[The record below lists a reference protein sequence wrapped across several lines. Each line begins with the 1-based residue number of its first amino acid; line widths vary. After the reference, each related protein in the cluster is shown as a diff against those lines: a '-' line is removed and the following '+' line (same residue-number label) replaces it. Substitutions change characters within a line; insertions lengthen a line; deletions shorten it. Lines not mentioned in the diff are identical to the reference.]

1 MNSKTKIICCLTSA
15 LFTVSMFTAPA
26 MANSNKANPNQ
37 TAWDRA
43 NPNAAFKR
51 CGTADLS
58 VAQLDAVEEQF
69 RQFSALKGKPTNPG
83 GGNGGGGDGGD
94 GGGDPEVRP
103 AGSVA
108 IDVYFHVI
116 NDDNG
121 NGGNTQAE
129 VNAQMAVIDNAFAGG
144 TGGFATPFT
153 FNLVETTYT
162 NNSDWFTASQ
172 GSAAEQQMK
181 AALRVGGPETLN
193 IYSYNVGGGLLGWA
207 TFPSNYASNPQYD
220 GVVILNSSV
229 PGGTSAP
236 YNEGDTGTHEV
247 GHWLGLYHTFQGGCN
262 GGGDQVSDT
271 AAERSPAYGCP
282 VGRDTCKKGGEPDPI
297 YNFMDYTDDS
307 CMFRFTAGQA
317 ARADAQSF
325 VYRK

>member
-1 MNSKTKIICCLTSA
+1 MNSKTKIICSVTTA
-15 LFTVSMFTAPA
+15 LFTAAMFTAPA

-37 TAWDRA
+37 SAWEHA
-43 NPNAAFKR
+43 NPNAAFLR
-51 CGTADLS
+51 CGTADLTEREIQ
-58 VAQLDAVEEQF
+58 AAEEQF
-69 RQFSALKGKPTNPG
+69 RQFSALKGKPTKPG
-83 GGNGGGGDGGD
+83 GGGGGGDGGGD
-94 GGGDPEVRP
+94 GGDPTVRP
-103 AGSVA
+103 AGSVS

-116 NDDNG
+116 RDDNG
-121 NGGNTQAE
+121 NGGNSQAD
-129 VNAQMAVIDNAFAGG
+129 VDAQMAVIDNAFSGG
-144 TGGFATPFT
+144 TGGTSTPFT

-162 NNSDWFTASQ
+162 NNSAWFTAGQ
-172 GSAAEQQMK
+172 GSAAEVQMK
-181 AALRVGGPETLN
+181 QSLRVGGPETLN

-207 TFPSNYASNPQYD
+207 TFPSNYTSNPDYD

-229 PGGTSAP
+229 PGGSSAP

-282 VGRDTCKKGGEPDPI
+282 VGRDTCRKGGEPDPI

-307 CMFRFTAGQA
+307 CMFKFTAGQA
-317 ARADAQSF
+317 ERADAQSL

>member
-1 MNSKTKIICCLTSA
+1 MNSKTKIICCVTSA
-15 LFTVSMFTAPA
+15 LFTAAMFTAPA

-37 TAWDRA
+37 SAWENA
-43 NPNAAFKR
+43 NPNAAFLR
-51 CGTADLS
+51 CGTADLTDS
-58 VAQLDAVEEQF
+58 QMKAAEDQF
-69 RQFSALKGKPTNPG
+69 RKFSEARGKPPK
-83 GGNGGGGDGGD
+83 NGGG
-94 GGGDPEVRP
+94 GGGDPEPSVRP
-103 AGSVA
+103 TGSVS

-116 NDDNG
+116 NDNNG

-129 VNAQMAVIDNAFAGG
+129 VNAQMQVIENAYSGG
-144 TGGFATPFT
+144 SGGVPTPFT

-162 NNSDWFTASQ
+162 NNSTWYSAGQ
-172 GSAAEQQMK
+172 GSAAEVDMK
-181 AALRVGGPETLN
+181 QSLRVGGPETLN

-207 TFPSNYASNPQYD
+207 TFPTSYASNPDYD

-229 PGGTSAP
+229 PGGVSAP

-282 VGRDTCKKGGEPDPI
+282 VGRDTCRKGGDPDPI

-307 CMFRFTAGQA
+307 CMFKFTTGQA
-317 ARADAQSF
+317 ARADAQSLI
-325 VYRK
+325 YRK

>member
-1 MNSKTKIICCLTSA
+1 MNSKTKFICGVTSA
-15 LFTVSMFTAPA
+15 LFTAAMFTAPA
-26 MANSNKANPNQ
+26 MAKPNPNQ
-37 TAWDRA
+37 SAWENA
-43 NPNAAFKR
+43 NPNAKFLR
-51 CGTADLS
+51 CGTEDLTES
-58 VAQLDAVEEQF
+58 QMQAAEDQF
-69 RQFSALKGKPTNPG
+69 RKFSALKGKPTKPG
-83 GGNGGGGDGGD
+83 GGNGGGGGGD
-94 GGGDPEVRP
+94 GGGDPVVRP
-103 AGSVA
+103 AGSVS

-116 NDDNG
+116 RDDNG
-121 NGGNTQAE
+121 NGGNTQGE
-129 VNAQMAVIDNAFAGG
+129 VDAQMQVIENAYSGG
-144 TGGFATPFT
+144 SGGVPTPFT

-162 NNSDWFTASQ
+162 NNSAWYSASQ

-181 AALRVGGPETLN
+181 TALRVGGPETLN

-207 TFPSNYASNPQYD
+207 TFPSSYASNPDYD

-282 VGRDTCKKGGEPDPI
+282 VGRDTCRKGGEPDPI

-307 CMFRFTAGQA
+307 CMFKFTPGQA
-317 ARADAQSF
+317 ARADLQSF
-325 VYRK
+325 TYRE